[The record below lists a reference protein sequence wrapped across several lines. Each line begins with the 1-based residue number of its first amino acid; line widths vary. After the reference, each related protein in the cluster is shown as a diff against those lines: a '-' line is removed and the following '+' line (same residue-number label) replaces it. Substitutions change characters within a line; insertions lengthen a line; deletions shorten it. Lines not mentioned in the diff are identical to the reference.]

1 MSARTYSMKQ
11 KIKLLWI
18 TFVVGTLIPLL
29 IIIPLSFIGWFENSS
44 GTIAFVALI
53 CIIPLVLYYY
63 FSNQIIEKGLKE
75 DNTNNTILSITFYV
89 NFLIYMIA
97 TLIAFNLIII
107 GGFLVGGDV
116 PMGMEL
122 VPSQI
127 PYLIGGGTYLLI
139 ISILGMIYLSQ
150 SKKLIRSKKF

>member
-1 MSARTYSMKQ
+1 MKQ